1 MWRLN
6 PQADSADKL
15 GMRKRAKAITLPVPR
30 EAIALGILFFV
41 LSIFAASHAHGA
53 EDPTSC
59 KTLKRLQDQKQR
71 EEATLNRVK
80 DDFRSNRA
88 TQNQVDAVEKRIENI
103 QSSIYQIESDCNVDK
118 AKAEDKLASCR
129 AKARTNPGLYDT
141 SDDSCEMKE
150 IGSKSNPNTGEC
162 SAAELLRGSNLK
174 GEACKDAATTIKS
187 VQSQQESI
195 GAATTAA
202 VQGYSSYQATMA
214 TGQQADAQAQQRKVL
229 QGLAV
234 AKITTGALQ
243 LAGAAQLKSAAS
255 DAYSAETE
263 ISGANKSLRAK
274 CDSAEVRRLSLTD
287 EQCFYKHAK
296 DYGIPEDQK
305 AYANFERLTMA
316 QNQSKAQADR
326 ANDMAKASMISGMA
340 DAFVGIQAM
349 MMARQTQQQAQVMGA
364 APAQPIMG
372 YNLAG
377 ASQGG
382 LTPGGGATP
391 GNAYSPTDFGDGSGP
406 GNTLGGGGGPI
417 GNGIKGGKGFAV
429 TPGSK
434 AERSTVST
442 AGGGGGGGGGGGSG
456 ASRGG
461 PPRKNGPSNTASGAI
476 DLAGGGGGFRGGAGP
491 AEKGEGGNAFA
502 EALAKL
508 FPQDPNGKPVVEAR
522 QLASEGF
529 DMTEDAFVGSD
540 VEAVDVSLFE
550 QITAKY
556 RQLAGSGSI

>member
-1 MWRLN
+1 
-6 PQADSADKL
+6 
-15 GMRKRAKAITLPVPR
+15 MRKRAKAIALPAPR

-41 LSIFAASHAHGA
+41 LSLFAASHAFGV

-71 EEATLNRVK
+71 EDATLERVK
-80 DDFRSNRA
+80 DDARSNRA
-88 TQNQVDAVEKRIENI
+88 TQNQVVAVEKRIESI
-103 QSSIYQIESDCNVDK
+103 QSRIYQIESDCSVDK
-118 AKAEDKLASCR
+118 AKAEEKLEKCR
-129 AKARTNPGLYDT
+129 TKARANPGLYDT

-150 IGSKSNPNTGEC
+150 IGTKSNPNTGEC

-214 TGQQADAQAQQRKVL
+214 TGQQADAQAQQRKIL

-255 DAYSAETE
+255 DAYSAESE
-263 ISGANKSLRAK
+263 ISGANKSLRAE
-274 CDSAEVRRLSLTD
+274 CDSAAVKRENLSD
-287 EQCFYKHAK
+287 EQCFYKYAK
-296 DYGIPEDQK
+296 KHGVPEDQK

-316 QNQSKAQADR
+316 QNQSKSQADR
-326 ANDMAKASMISGMA
+326 ANEMAKASMITGMA

-349 MMARQTQQQAQVMGA
+349 MMARQTQQQEQVMGA

-382 LTPGGGATP
+382 LSPGGGATP
-391 GNAYSPTDFGDGSGP
+391 GTANSPTDFGDGSGP

-417 GNGIKGGKGFAV
+417 SNGIKGGKGFNP

-434 AERSTVST
+434 AEKSTVST
-442 AGGGGGGGGGGGSG
+442 SSGGGGGGGSG

-461 PPRKNGPSNTASGAI
+461 GGPPRKSGPSNTASGEI
-476 DLAGGGGGFRGGAGP
+476 NLGGGGGGFRGGSGP
-491 AEKGEGGNAFA
+491 AEKSEGGNAFA

-508 FPQDPNGKPVVEAR
+508 FPQDPNGKPVVESR
-522 QLASEGF
+522 QLASEGS
-529 DMTEDAFVGSD
+529 DMMEGAYVGSD
-540 VEAVDVSLFE
+540 VEAVEVSLFE
-550 QITAKY
+550 QITSKY
-556 RQLAGSGSI
+556 RQLAGNGSI